1 MLRVLP
7 YFVIAGC
14 LAATATSSVEAAS
27 INFSSGDFTLTGIGS
42 NSGGTADELLVSI
55 FSDSFTITQADG
67 VLHREVNPFT
77 FVVGDTGPGSE
88 LGPPVDFSVL
98 RAFTVNGHPGSI
110 SQDAQVKIGFCCD
123 SLVYFAGLT
132 VSFDLGADGVLDVT
146 PDFLDFGQHELGDQ
160 PGTIQASFLLHDVQP
175 AADPVPEPTSLVLL
189 GTGVAGAGMR
199 RWRKR
204 RTVA

>member
-1 MLRVLP
+1 MLRLLP

-27 INFSSGDFTLTGIGS
+27 ISFSSGDFTLTGIGN
-42 NSGGTADELLVSI
+42 NSGGTADELLLST
-55 FSDSFTITQADG
+55 FSDTFTITAADG

-98 RAFTVNGHPGSI
+98 RALTVNGHPGSI
-110 SQDAQVKIGFCCD
+110 SQDAEVKVGFFGD
-123 SLVYFAGLT
+123 SLVYFTGPT
-132 VSFDLGADGVLDVT
+132 VTFDLGADGVLDVT
-146 PDFLDFGQHELGDQ
+146 PDFLNFGQKDVGDQ
-160 PGTIQASFLLHDVQP
+160 PGTLQASFRLHDVQP

-189 GTGVAGAGMR
+189 GTGVAGAGLR

-204 RTVA
+204 RTLA